1 MNCESIST
9 VKDISMIPTR
19 KIGERFKIGGVG
31 YIVARPTTE
40 EPCKECAFYMG
51 KYCNGRI
58 EIMGFCYKDMR
69 RDKTQVIFKKTNE

>member
-1 MNCESIST
+1 MNCVSICT

-40 EPCKECAFYMG
+40 EPCKECAFYMR

-69 RDKTQVIFKKTNE
+69 RDKTQVIFKKANE

>member
-1 MNCESIST
+1 MNCVSICT
-9 VKDISMIPTR
+9 VKDISMILTR

-51 KYCNGRI
+51 KY
-58 EIMGFCYKDMR
+58 
-69 RDKTQVIFKKTNE
+69 